1 MTTLFRAPQIGEPRS
16 TGVKNGG
23 VTSYDTRIVK
33 PVSRIVG
40 DSVTPGTQVE
50 FRWRSSSSA
59 YHNPRETKLA
69 VKYQVML
76 GPTTSDAGVTAGA
89 TNDAV
94 QGKFLPSNVRFTACP
109 NTCLFGDGAQYQV
122 NSTMIENQPNYYDAC
137 KVKMYT
143 KYDDNADTSGSCGLI
158 TRRKDLHGPTK
169 NGTDPEPGATREL
182 VAEFAEM

>member
-1 MTTLFRAPQIGEPRS
+1 MTTLFKAPQIGEPRS
-16 TGVKNGG
+16 VGVKNGG

-69 VKYQVML
+69 VKYQVMF
-76 GPTTSDAGVTAGA
+76 GPQVGVNKLAQGDITAGA
-89 TNDAV
+89 TNDAILGA
-94 QGKFLPSNVRFTACP
+94 QCPSNVRFTACP

-122 NSTMIENQPNYYDAC
+122 NSTM
-137 KVKMYT
+137 V
-143 KYDDNADTSGSCGLI
+143 
-158 TRRKDLHGPTK
+158 
-169 NGTDPEPGATREL
+169 
-182 VAEFAEM
+182 